1 MDKSKDTQY
10 QIAIDAGGTMTD
22 TFLVNS
28 SGEWVLGKS
37 LSSLEDEASS
47 YMESVQDACD
57 DWGLKSSDVHPHT
70 LSDLYTGTTGVNALI
85 TGAGKRVGLLITM
98 GQEDSPFL
106 DRGLTWLDHHPYDLW
121 KYQLHEH
128 TRPLVEPRNVKPIR
142 ERTTSGHYFP
152 PGSHYEAGHVIIPL
166 NEQDVVDAVAKLLD
180 HEVEVIGI
188 CFMNSY
194 INPAHERR
202 AAEIARNI
210 IRERASETNLICSA
224 DICPRQKENARLKS
238 LLVECFAAEVV
249 RKGFNLVEAAAQKDG
264 MTYNLRTLLGYGAAV
279 DIRYPRLCESLIS
292 GPVGG
297 ILGGKALA
305 EKLKLKNVACVD
317 LGGTSFECGLL
328 VEGDLQLDNDSN
340 FAGHRLNMPM
350 IKLDSVG
357 AGTGT
362 VIRVDPKIKRI
373 LLGPESAG
381 YRVGIC
387 YQYPDITISDAN
399 LALGLLSA
407 DNFLGGK
414 ITLDREGA
422 LRVLEERLAKPLG
435 MDVFDACYGV
445 LDLQHSIL
453 QEFMSDSIA
462 SKGYNPEE
470 YTMMVYGGSGPLHM
484 WGMEGHVRFNGI
496 CTMPWAAAF
505 SAFGAATADYF
516 HHYEKGV
523 NCPFLHELSDDE
535 TMNIASSMNRAW
547 EELEKQAYAELKQE
561 GFPSDQVVL
570 SYGVQ
575 ARYVGQL
582 FSSWSTPVSISRVK
596 FVGDVDAVCQAFEEV
611 YLKTYPHA
619 ARHPEA
625 GYLITAVFLDAF
637 VPKVKPVVQRF
648 GRGRKQ
654 AQKSALKGTRDVYW
668 NREWVKSEIWD
679 MDQLTAGTRVDG
691 PAVIEHSMTTLPIP
705 PERYVTFDDHRVI
718 WYQGKDNSE

>member
-1 MDKSKDTQY
+1 
-10 QIAIDAGGTMTD
+10 
-22 TFLVNS
+22 
-28 SGEWVLGKS
+28 
-37 LSSLEDEASS
+37 
-47 YMESVQDACD
+47 
-57 DWGLKSSDVHPHT
+57 
-70 LSDLYTGTTGVNALI
+70 
-85 TGAGKRVGLLITM
+85 
-98 GQEDSPFL
+98 
-106 DRGLTWLDHHPYDLW
+106 
-121 KYQLHEH
+121 
-128 TRPLVEPRNVKPIR
+128 
-142 ERTTSGHYFP
+142 
-152 PGSHYEAGHVIIPL
+152 
-166 NEQDVVDAVAKLLD
+166 
-180 HEVEVIGI
+180 
-188 CFMNSY
+188 MNSY
-194 INPAHERR
+194 INPVHERR
-202 AAEIARNI
+202 AAEIAVKLTK
-210 IRERASETNLICSA
+210 ERGVDTKVICSA

-249 RKGFNLVEAAAQKDG
+249 RQGFNRVESAAQTDG
-264 MTYNLRTLLGYGAAV
+264 MDYNLRTLLGYGAAV

-305 EKLKLKNVACVD
+305 EILKLKNVACVD

-328 VEGDLQLDNDSN
+328 VEGDLPLDNDSN

-362 VIRVDPKIKRI
+362 LIRVDPKIKRI

-381 YRVGIC
+381 YRVGVC

-414 ITLDREGA
+414 VILDRERAIRA
-422 LRVLEERLAKPLG
+422 LDERLATPLG
-435 MDVFDACYGV
+435 MDVYDACYGV

-462 SKGYNPEE
+462 SKGYDPEE
-470 YTMMVYGGSGPLHM
+470 YTMLVYGGSGPLHM
-484 WGMEGHVRFNGI
+484 WGMEGHVNFNGI

-505 SAFGAATADYF
+505 SAFGAASADYF

-535 TMNIASSMNRAW
+535 TMNIASSINKAW
-547 EELEKQAYAELKQE
+547 DEMEKQAYTELEQE
-561 GFPSDQVVL
+561 GFANDQVIL
-570 SYGVQ
+570 TYGIQ

-582 FSSWSTPVSISRVK
+582 FSSWSAQVSKNRVES
-596 FVGDVDAVCQAFEEV
+596 VEDVDALCQAFEKV

-619 ARHPEA
+619 ARHPES
-625 GYLITAVFLDAF
+625 GYLVTGVYLDAS
-637 VPKVKPVVQRF
+637 VPKVKPVVQKYDL
-648 GRGRKQ
+648 GNKQ
-654 AQKSALKGTRDVYW
+654 PHKEALKGTREVYW
-668 NREWVKSEIWD
+668 NKEWTKSEIWD
-679 MDQLTAGTRVDG
+679 MDKLSAGVRVDG

-705 PERYVTFDDHRVI
+705 PDRHVTFDEHRVI
-718 WYQGKDNSE
+718 WYHGNNK